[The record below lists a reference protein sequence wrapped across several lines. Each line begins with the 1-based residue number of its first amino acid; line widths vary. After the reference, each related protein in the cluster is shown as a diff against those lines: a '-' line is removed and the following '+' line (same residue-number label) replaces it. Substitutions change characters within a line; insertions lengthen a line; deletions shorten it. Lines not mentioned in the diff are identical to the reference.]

1 MGAENAK
8 GRINRHQNL
17 IEIEKI
23 KNEAEK
29 ARQARSRTV
38 QCEKQSRQGPQSLL
52 TQESTITTK
61 NVWGGKYLTNK
72 SCNETSP
79 QA

>member
-38 QCEKQSRQGPQSLL
+38 
-52 TQESTITTK
+52 
-61 NVWGGKYLTNK
+61 
-72 SCNETSP
+72 
-79 QA
+79 